1 MNHYDPFILDF
12 IAEHKSVS
20 FEKIGHLIISGADYS
35 PGVRHEGNVTFQ
47 YDKKAETTPE
57 LSDFI
62 AERTGKNKTLIQ
74 SDLESYFELNRQFIN
89 IGKPYEL
96 EGIGFI
102 SLSKS
107 GEYTFTPYET
117 AEGKE
122 EHKAAKKKQHT
133 YTAPHTEQKRTSKSF
148 LMFIAFLI
156 IVGVLGVIGWGTYKL
171 FVEKGINNINDTAAI
186 INNTASLDTT
196 TSTTAASLTDSTL
209 NKDTT
214 IAVKSDTTKTIKND
228 SSFYKFIFE
237 RTYSLQ
243 KASDRTDELKIILSK
258 GASFDSVKTDSTTL
272 YRLFLRL
279 KLPSTDTSQMK
290 DSLQRYFQHSIK
302 IIPL

>member
-12 IAEHKSVS
+12 IAEHKSAS
-20 FEKIGHLIISGADYS
+20 FEKIGHLIISGGDYS

-47 YDKKAETTPE
+47 YDKRAETTPE

-62 AERTGKNKTLIQ
+62 AEQTGKNKMLIQ
-74 SDLESYFELNRQFIN
+74 SDLESHFELTRQFIN

-102 SLSKS
+102 SLNKS

-117 AEGKE
+117 TEGKE
-122 EHKAAKKKQHT
+122 EHKTAKKKQHI

-148 LMFIAFLI
+148 LMFVAFLI

-171 FVEKGINNINDTAAI
+171 FVEKGITNINDTIAI
-186 INNTASLDTT
+186 SNTAASLDTT
-196 TSTTAASLTDSTL
+196 STAASLTDSTL

-214 IAVKSDTTKTIKND
+214 RAAKSDTTKTIKND

-243 KASDRTDELKIILSK
+243 KASDRIDEVKIILSK
-258 GASFDSVKTDSTTL
+258 DASFDSIKTDSTTL

-279 KLPSTDTSQMK
+279 KLPSADTAQMR

>member
-12 IAEHKSVS
+12 LTEHKSVS
-20 FEKIGHLIISGADYS
+20 FEKIGHLIITGADYS
-35 PGVRHEGNVTFQ
+35 PGVRHEGNVAFQ
-47 YDKKAETTPE
+47 YDKRAETTPE

-62 AERTGKNKTLIQ
+62 AERTGKNKMLIQ
-74 SDLESYFELNRQFIN
+74 SDLESYFELTRQFIN

-122 EHKAAKKKQHT
+122 EHKAAKKKQHA
-133 YTAPHTEQKRTSKSF
+133 YTTPHTEPKRTSKSF
-148 LMFIAFLI
+148 LMFVAFLI

-171 FVEKGINNINDTAAI
+171 FVEKGINNINDTIAI
-186 INNTASLDTT
+186 SNNAGSPDTT
-196 TSTTAASLTDSTL
+196 ATASLTDSTL

-214 IAVKSDTTKTIKND
+214 LVTKSDTTKVIKND

-237 RTYSLQ
+237 RTYSIE
-243 KASDRTDELKIILSK
+243 KASNRIDELKIILSK
-258 GASFDSVKTDSTTL
+258 DASFDSVKTDSTTL

-279 KLPSTDTSQMK
+279 KLPSSDTAQMR
-290 DSLQRYFQHSIK
+290 DSLQRYFQHSVK